1 MSSLNRRASENA
13 GVVLHFPLALRHGR
27 VSRAEI
33 ERAVARGRGLQG
45 QALRAG
51 FRRAFSLL
59 AGAFLVGGCLRALR
73 LTASTGGTAGRRQ
86 PCC

>member
-1 MSSLNRRASENA
+1 MSSLSRRGSDNP
-13 GVVLHFPLALRHGR
+13 GIVLHFPLPLRHGP
-27 VSRAEI
+27 VSRTEI
-33 ERAVARGRGLQG
+33 EQAVARGRGLQG

-59 AGAFLVGGCLRALR
+59 AGAFLAGGCLRALR
-73 LTASTGGTAGRRQ
+73 LTAGSASRRQ